1 VRRGGGLVR
10 RRKFGRGL
18 AYGAL
23 LPGVLA
29 LGSCVLMLPAA
40 FTTAG
45 DGKSPDY
52 AVPVSATDGNATQLT
67 DRQRR
72 IVAAAHSMLGRTTL
86 VVRGRSFLYDCTG
99 TILAIYYQAG
109 IDLLPYFD
117 RVSGNGVM
125 RLYKM
130 GEQNN
135 LLYTTRYPQPGDVIF
150 WDNTYDMNGNGKWD
164 DPLTHAGVV
173 VDVRPDG
180 TIDYVHQNYAQ
191 GIVIEQM
198 NLLHPAEYR
207 RVENGREVVI
217 NSPLRMRSDVY
228 MNPGMI
234 FSGQLFRCFAQ
245 LYRLR

>member
-1 VRRGGGLVR
+1 VRRCGGLIGR
-10 RRKFGRGL
+10 RRFCRSF

-52 AVPVSATDGNATQLT
+52 AVPVSATDGSATQLT

-72 IVAAAHSMLGRTTL
+72 IVAAAHSVLGRTTL

-109 IDLLPYFD
+109 IDLLPYFN

-125 RLYKM
+125 RLYKI
-130 GEQNN
+130 GQQSN

-150 WDNTYDMNGNGKWD
+150 WDNTYDMNGDGKWD

-207 RVENGREVVI
+207 QVENGREVVI

>member
-1 VRRGGGLVR
+1 M
-10 RRKFGRGL
+10 
-18 AYGAL
+18 
-23 LPGVLA
+23 PGVLA

-52 AVPVSATDGNATQLT
+52 AVPVSATDGSATQLT

-72 IVAAAHSMLGRTTL
+72 IVAAAHSVLGRTTL

-109 IDLLPYFD
+109 IDLLPYFN

-125 RLYKM
+125 RLYKI
-130 GEQNN
+130 GQQSN

-150 WDNTYDMNGNGKWD
+150 WDNTYDMNGDGKWD

-207 RVENGREVVI
+207 QVENGREVVI